1 MHIVK
6 RAIIMAA
13 GFGSRLQPLTLSIPK
28 PLLKVNGDR
37 MIDTVI
43 QGLQHNGITEIY
55 VVVGYLKEQF
65 KIIIDKYGSLSNVGV
80 FIQLN
85 TFFKGQPGIPAVLFF
100 MCFSLLSTRSVRNK
114 KPPAMR
120 VRLES

>member
-37 MIDTVI
+37 MIYTVI
-43 QGLQHNGITEIY
+43 
-55 VVVGYLKEQF
+55 
-65 KIIIDKYGSLSNVGV
+65 
-80 FIQLN
+80 
-85 TFFKGQPGIPAVLFF
+85 
-100 MCFSLLSTRSVRNK
+100 
-114 KPPAMR
+114 
-120 VRLES
+120 